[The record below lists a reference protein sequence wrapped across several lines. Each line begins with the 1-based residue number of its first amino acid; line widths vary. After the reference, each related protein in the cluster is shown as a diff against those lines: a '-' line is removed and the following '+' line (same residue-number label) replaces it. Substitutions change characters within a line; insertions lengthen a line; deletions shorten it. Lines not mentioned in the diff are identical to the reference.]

1 MPSQRL
7 VVRVRAGGRWVVRC
21 GACILSLTSC
31 YTFCGIRIR
40 LIYLFHD
47 IAFFHPDICG
57 TFSLRIFESWND
69 YRAIY
74 FLTYALSRSW
84 LSKKSSRN
92 AVAYL
97 SKACFAIAV
106 FGIQARCLVNPRC
119 CCTCS

>member
-7 VVRVRAGGRWVVRC
+7 VVRVRAGGGGVVRC
-21 GACILSLTSC
+21 GACIWFLTSC

-40 LIYLFHD
+40 LIYLFHG
-47 IAFFHPDICG
+47 IAFSHPDICG
-57 TFSLRIFESWND
+57 TFSLRKSESQID
-69 YRAIY
+69 YRATC

-84 LSKKSSRN
+84 LFRKSSRN

-97 SKACFAIAV
+97 SKACFATAV
-106 FGIQARCLVNPRC
+106 LGIQARCLVNPRS

>member
-21 GACILSLTSC
+21 GACIWFLTSC
-31 YTFCGIRIR
+31 YTFCGIRIGLVYFLLCNILS
-40 LIYLFHD
+40 LIC
-47 IAFFHPDICG
+47 IVG
-57 TFSLRIFESWND
+57 TFDLRIFGSQID
-69 YRAIY
+69 YPATC

-84 LSKKSSRN
+84 LFRKSSRN

-97 SKACFAIAV
+97 SKACFATAV
-106 FGIQARCLVNPRC
+106 FGIQARCLVNPRS

>member
-21 GACILSLTSC
+21 GACIWFLTSC
-31 YTFCGIRIR
+31 YTFYGTHIR
-40 LIYLFHD
+40 LIYLFHG
-47 IAFFHPDICG
+47 IAFSHPDICG
-57 TFSLRIFESWND
+57 TFSLRKSESLND

-84 LSKKSSRN
+84 LFRKSSRN

-97 SKACFAIAV
+97 SKACFDFSV
-106 FGIQARCLVNPRC
+106 FGIQARCLVNPRS